1 MVETYK
7 NKFNAKF
14 GLPKDAS
21 HTIPEIAKLTGFK
34 KSGLETIV
42 RKGEG
47 AFYSNHA
54 SVRPQVKSAV
64 QWGKA
69 RLYSAV
75 TGGKAARVDK
85 AHLVKS

>member
-1 MVETYK
+1 M
-7 NKFNAKF
+7 
-14 GLPKDAS
+14 
-21 HTIPEIAKLTGFK
+21 

-64 QWGKA
+64 QWGQA
-69 RLYSAV
+69 RLYSAIM
-75 TGGKAARVDK
+75 GGKAARVDK
-85 AHLVKS
+85 AHLVKK